1 MVKRS
6 RARRMGESAYGLL
19 LLVKMLVAG
28 VVVLVVLA
36 AGAWA
41 SWTHGRDAMVTGLE
55 QGTMTVQACGD
66 HTCTGPFAP
75 ADGAGTARPSVTVD
89 KSATKATGEKIPV
102 AVVPGTDDVVRT
114 GPDGILH
121 AWVPFAGAL
130 LLASLVIAFGLRM
143 RRTAVGAGLVGA
155 ALLAA
160 AFALT

>member
-41 SWTHGRDAMVTGLE
+41 SWSQGRDAMITSLE
-55 QGTMTVQACGD
+55 QGTMTVTACGD
-66 HTCTGPFAP
+66 HTCTGTFAP
-75 ADGAGTARPSVTVD
+75 SGAGTPRPSVTVD
-89 KSATKATGEKIPV
+89 KSVTKNTGEKIPV
-102 AVVPGTDDVVRT
+102 AVVPGTSTVVRT

-121 AWVPFAGAL
+121 AWVPFGGAL
-130 LLASLVIAFGLRM
+130 LLASLVIAFGMRM
-143 RRTAVGAGLVGA
+143 RRTAVGTGLVGA
-155 ALLAA
+155 ALLTA